1 MGLQPWWLSLGTT
14 TDVDRDGLRR
24 PQIDSVTRRPARAAL
39 PESFKQVVWNFVASH
54 SFRFRSIP
62 LSQQVGLVLYKVNCD
77 SHSHIPYKVETCG
90 ICHSDALV
98 KEGYWPGIQ
107 YPRVPGHEIA
117 GRIDAIGADVTLWK
131 PGQRV
136 GVGWHGGH
144 CFQCD
149 ACRRG
154 DFILCQFGK
163 ITAITFDGGYADYMV
178 APAEAVAA
186 MPDDLPAAEA
196 APLLCAGITVFNS
209 LRNSGARSGDL
220 VAVQGIG
227 GLGHLGIQYARQ
239 MGFRTVAIGRG
250 QDKQPLAQKLG
261 AHEYVDTSASAPAEA
276 LQKLGGARV
285 ILATAPDSKSISAL
299 VDGLTGNGKL
309 LIVGAS
315 FESLTV
321 TPLQL
326 IGGRKSVQGWPG
338 GTAKDSEDTLRLSS
352 LSGVRPMIERYPLE
366 KAAEA
371 YDQMISGR
379 ARFRVVLT
387 MG

>member
-1 MGLQPWWLSLGTT
+1 MKAVQISKPGGNFE
-14 TDVDRDGLRR
+14 VVER
-24 PQIDSVTRRPARAAL
+24 PT
-39 PESFKQVVWNFVASH
+39 PEPGRGEV
-54 SFRFRSIP
+54 RI
-62 LSQQVGLVLYKVNCD
+62 
-77 SHSHIPYKVETCG
+77 KVEACG

-131 PGQRV
+131 PGERV

-149 ACRRG
+149 PCRRG
-154 DFILCQFGK
+154 DFINCKFEK
-163 ITAITFDGGYADYMV
+163 ITAITFDGGYAEYGV
-178 APAEAVAA
+178 VPAEAVAL
-186 MPDDLPAAEA
+186 MPDDLPSDEA
-196 APLLCAGITVFNS
+196 APLLCAGITVFNA
-209 LRNSGARSGDL
+209 LRNSGGRGGDL

-250 QDKQPLAQKLG
+250 GDKQALAKKLG
-261 AHEYVDTSASAPAEA
+261 AHEYIDTGAGDPAQA
-276 LQKLGGARV
+276 LQKMGGAHV
-285 ILATAPDSKSISAL
+285 ILATAPDSKRASAL
-299 VDGLTGNGKL
+299 AEGLAGNGKL
-309 LIVGAS
+309 LIVGAG

-326 IGGRKSVQGWPG
+326 IGGRKSIQGWPS
-338 GTAKDSEDTLRLSS
+338 GTAKDSEDTLRFSS

-371 YDQMISGR
+371 YDQMLSGK

>member
-1 MGLQPWWLSLGTT
+1 MKAVQVSKPGGNFE
-14 TDVDRDGLRR
+14 VVER
-24 PQIDSVTRRPARAAL
+24 PI
-39 PESFKQVVWNFVASH
+39 PEPGRGQV
-54 SFRFRSIP
+54 RI
-62 LSQQVGLVLYKVNCD
+62 
-77 SHSHIPYKVETCG
+77 KVEACG
-90 ICHSDALV
+90 ICNGDTLV

-117 GRIDAIGADVTLWK
+117 GRIDGVSADVTLWK

-154 DFILCQFGK
+154 DFILCQFEK
-163 ITAITFDGGYADYMV
+163 ITAIHFDGGYAEYML
-178 APAEAVAA
+178 APAEGIAA
-186 MPDDLPAAEA
+186 IPDDLPAAEA

-209 LRNSGARSGDL
+209 LGNSGARGGDL

-239 MGFRTVAIGRG
+239 MGFRTVAVGRG
-250 QDKQPLAQKLG
+250 KGKEALARKLG
-261 AHEYVDTSASAPAEA
+261 AHEYVDTGAGAPAEA
-276 LQKLGGARV
+276 LQRLGGARV

-299 VDGLTGNGKL
+299 VDGLAGNGKL
-309 LIVGAS
+309 MVVGAG

-321 TPLQL
+321 TPIQL
-326 IGGRKSVQGWPG
+326 IGGRKSIQGWAS
-338 GTAKDSEDTLRLSS
+338 GTAKDSEDTLRFSS
-352 LSGVRPMIERYPLE
+352 LTGVRPMIERYPLA

-371 YDQMISGR
+371 FEQMISGR

-387 MG
+387 MAA

>member
-1 MGLQPWWLSLGTT
+1 MKAVQVSKPGGNFEIVERPLPQPG
-14 TDVDRDGLRR
+14 RG
-24 PQIDSVTRRPARAAL
+24 
-39 PESFKQVVWNFVASH
+39 QV
-54 SFRFRSIP
+54 RI
-62 LSQQVGLVLYKVNCD
+62 
-77 SHSHIPYKVETCG
+77 KVEACG
-90 ICHSDALV
+90 ICHSDVLV
-98 KEGYWPGIQ
+98 KEGIWPIQ

-117 GRIDAIGADVTLWK
+117 GRIDAIGPDVTLWK

-149 ACRRG
+149 PCRRG
-154 DFILCQFGK
+154 DFNLCQVGK
-163 ITAITFDGGYADYMV
+163 ITAITFDGGYAEYMV
-178 APAEAVAA
+178 VGAEAVAA

-209 LRNSGARSGDL
+209 LRNSGARGGDL

-250 QDKQPLAQKLG
+250 KDKQPLAEKLG
-261 AHEYVDTSASAPAEA
+261 AHEYVDTSAGEPADA

-299 VDGLTGNGKL
+299 VDGLAGNGKL
-309 LIVGAS
+309 LIVGAGA
-315 FESLTV
+315 ESLTV

-326 IGGRKSVQGWPG
+326 IGGRKTIQGWPS
-338 GTAKDSEDTLRLSS
+338 GTAKDSEDTLRFSS

-387 MG
+387 MGG